1 MLTRYVQRSL
11 TWIDLVNPSPQEVRG
26 LMHEFS
32 IDPLIAEE
40 LLIPSYKPK
49 VERRGEHLYIILH
62 FPMLKGLGQRP
73 EQEIDFVIGKQ
84 FLITTRY
91 ASNDPLQAFAKAF
104 EVNSVLGRGSAGMS
118 HGGHLFA
125 AMARNLYAALLS
137 ECEVLDRHLQDVEE
151 RIFKGD
157 EHSMVFDISQT
168 GRIIHDFRQS
178 LLPHLEMLTSL
189 DPVAAK
195 LFGPEYSFYVRDVI
209 GEYARVRTMLE
220 HLRDSLVEL
229 RETNNSLLSTKQNE
243 IMKTFTVL
251 AFIFLPLTFI
261 TGLFGMNTRAT
272 PILGN
277 TYDFWIVVGMM
288 LGVGFVCVLYFKRKG
303 WL

>member
-1 MLTRYVQRSL
+1 MLTRYVQRNL
-11 TWIDLVNPSPQEVRG
+11 TWIDLISPTPQEVRT
-26 LMHEFS
+26 LMHEFA

-40 LLIPSYKPK
+40 LLVPSFKPK
-49 VERRGEHLYIILH
+49 VERRGDLIYVILH
-62 FPMLKGLGQRP
+62 FPVLKGLGNRP
-73 EQEIDFVIGKQ
+73 EQEIDFIIGKN
-84 FLITTRY
+84 FLLTTRY

-104 EVNSVLGRGSAGMS
+104 EVNSVLGHGSTGMS

-125 AMARNLYAALLS
+125 LMVRNLYGALMN
-137 ECEVLDRHLQDVEE
+137 ECDVLDRHLQEVEE

-157 EHSMVFDISQT
+157 ERSMVSDISQT

-189 DPVAAK
+189 EQVGSK
-195 LFGPEYSFYVRDVI
+195 MFGPEYSYYVRNSI
-209 GEYARVRTMLE
+209 GEFERVRTILE
-220 HLRDSLVEL
+220 HLRESLIEL

-251 AFIFLPLTFI
+251 AFVFLPLTFI
-261 TGLFGMNTRAT
+261 TSLFGMNTINN
-272 PILGN
+272 PIIGS
-277 TYDFWIVVGMM
+277 TYDFWVIVGMM
-288 LGVGFVCVLYFKRKG
+288 LLVGVCCVIYFKRKG